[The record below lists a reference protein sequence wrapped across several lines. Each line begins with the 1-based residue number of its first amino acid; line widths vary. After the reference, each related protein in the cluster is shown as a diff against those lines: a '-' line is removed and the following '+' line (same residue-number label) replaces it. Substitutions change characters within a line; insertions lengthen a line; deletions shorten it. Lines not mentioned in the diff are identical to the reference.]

1 MATTLH
7 GSLPFRLPLPL
18 KSSLTPA
25 LIPRNYFSS
34 FAMAANATSSVG
46 GNAERIEVESD
57 VKVED
62 NNNDKKKKKIFVAG
76 STGRT
81 GKRIVE
87 RLLSGGY
94 SVRAGALDL
103 EKARSGLPQDPDL
116 QIVRAD
122 VTEGSE
128 KLAEAI
134 GDAEAVICS
143 TGFRYSWDIFAPWK
157 VSSTIDVFL
166 QV

>member
-1 MATTLH
+1 MLLDI
-7 GSLPFRLPLPL
+7 SIPPFSVCSWIIVLL
-18 KSSLTPA
+18 
-25 LIPRNYFSS
+25 NQVQ
-34 FAMAANATSSVG
+34 ATSSAG
-46 GNAERIEVESD
+46 DDAERTEVESD

-94 SVRAGALDL
+94 GVRAGALDL

-116 QIVRAD
+116 QIVSLSD
-122 VTEGSE
+122 SE
-128 KLAEAI
+128 LL
-134 GDAEAVICS
+134 
-143 TGFRYSWDIFAPWK
+143 DIFRK
-157 VSSTIDVFL
+157 FLVFGG
-166 QV
+166 